1 MTMPRLLTLCLS
13 MAAATIMMAQQ
24 PLRVEYYLD
33 NDPGYGAAKKLNAVT
48 VGDNSFTFDLSD
60 ALPGAHVLYVRCQ
73 DSEGRWS
80 STVAHP
86 LFVRDVIPQKPTRVE
101 YFIDDDPGYGMAAT
115 ITNLKVGDNAMT
127 FDLQPFKDGAHV
139 LYVRS
144 QDETGKWSTTMSRP
158 LFINRY
164 QDIVYVE
171 YFYDGNDP
179 GRGKATS
186 VPLPDGYKGHLTLDL
201 SLDITGLALGE
212 HQLSVRALDFYDQ
225 WTDVMTRSF
234 TVVEHNDDPEPYNPP
249 VEEGDLAR
257 LEYFFDTDPGY
268 GNGTPLSKP
277 STGTNTYVMSF
288 EGLAPGAH
296 LLCLRAW
303 DDENHWSQTLSHPIY
318 VCSVMGQRVAN
329 LEYFFDTDPGFG
341 KASKLSNPANGSQ
354 RYVLSMGDVPSGAHV
369 LYLRAQDEQGKW
381 SSVLAR
387 PLFVTSKSEGTL
399 TAMEYFFDNQD
410 PGEGKA
416 NKVTL
421 PDNPTDQF
429 AFEVSVEG
437 LAMGSHQ
444 FSVRA
449 KDEEGNWSMVRSEP
463 FTITSG
469 EGIVEVTW
477 DFTINMRLSNGN
489 LTLEDQTGGN
499 RGNCMVELYTA
510 SGMTLAVQDWQN
522 DVPSLSIS
530 LGALSR
536 GGVIIVKVT
545 DRDRDKT
552 VIRRLLMK
560 DNGR

>member
-1 MTMPRLLTLCLS
+1 MTMPRLLTFCLS

-33 NDPGYGAAKKLNAVT
+33 NDPGYGAAKKLNAVA

-60 ALPGAHVLYVRCQ
+60 VLPGAHVLYVRCQ

-127 FDLQPFKDGAHV
+127 FDLTPFKDGAHV

-158 LFINRY
+158 LFIDRY

-201 SLDITGLALGE
+201 SLDITELALGE
-212 HQLSVRALDFYDQ
+212 HQLSVRALDFYSQ

-257 LEYFFDTDPGY
+257 LEYFFDIDPGY

-288 EGLAPGAH
+288 EGLTPGAH

-329 LEYFFDTDPGFG
+329 MEYFFDSDPGYG

-354 RYVLSMGDVPSGAHV
+354 RYVLSMGDVPVGAHV
-369 LYLRAQDEQGKW
+369 LCLRAQDEQGKW
-381 SSVLAR
+381 STVLTR
-387 PLFVTSKSEGTL
+387 PMYVTSKSEGTL

-416 NKVTL
+416 HQVAL
-421 PDNPTDQF
+421 PANPTEQF
-429 AFEVSVEG
+429 AFEVPVEG
-437 LAMGSHQ
+437 LKEGSHQ

-449 KDEEGNWSMVRSEP
+449 KDEDGNWSMVRSEP
-463 FTITSG
+463 FSITPG

-477 DFTINMRLSNGN
+477 DFTIDMRLANGD
-489 LTLEDQTGGN
+489 LTLEDRTGGT
-499 RGNCMVELYTA
+499 RGDCKVVVYSA
-510 SGMTLAVQDWQN
+510 SGISLAIEDWKKDTQ
-522 DVPSLSIS
+522 SLSIP
-530 LGALSR
+530 LGTLSKS
-536 GGVIIVKVT
+536 GVIIVKLT
-545 DRDRDKT
+545 DPVRNKT

>member
-24 PLRVEYYLD
+24 PLRVEYFLD
-33 NDPGYGAAKKLNAVT
+33 N
-48 VGDNSFTFDLSD
+48 
-60 ALPGAHVLYVRCQ
+60 
-73 DSEGRWS
+73 
-80 STVAHP
+80 
-86 LFVRDVIPQKPTRVE
+86 
-101 YFIDDDPGYGMAAT
+101 DPGYGMAAT
-115 ITNLKVGDNAMT
+115 ITNLRVGENAMT
-127 FDLQPFKDGAHV
+127 FDLQSFKDGAHV

-144 QDETGKWSTTMSRP
+144 QDETGKWSATMGRP

-179 GRGKATS
+179 GKGKATS

-201 SLDITGLALGE
+201 SLDITGLTLGE
-212 HQLSVRALDFYDQ
+212 HQLSVRALDFYSQ

-257 LEYFFDTDPGY
+257 MEYFFDTDPGY

-296 LLCLRAW
+296 LLSMRAW
-303 DDENHWSQTLSHPIY
+303 DDENHWSQTISHPIY
-318 VCSVMGQRVAN
+318 ICSVMGQRVVN
-329 LEYFFDTDPGFG
+329 LEYFFDTDPGYG
-341 KASKLSNPANGSQ
+341 KASKLSNPINGSQ
-354 RYVLSMGDVPSGAHV
+354 RYVLSMGDLPAGAHV
-369 LYLRAQDEQGKW
+369 LCLRAQDEQGKW
-381 SSVLAR
+381 STVLTR
-387 PLFVTSKSEGTL
+387 PIFVTGKSEGTL

-416 NKVTL
+416 HQVAL

-444 FSVRA
+444 FSIRA

-463 FTITSG
+463 FSITSG

-477 DFTINMRLSNGN
+477 DFSIDMRLSNDK
-489 LTLEDQTGGN
+489 LTLEDKTGGN
-499 RGNCMVELYTA
+499 RGNCVVELYTA
-510 SGMTLAVQDWQN
+510 SGMSLSVQNWQR
-522 DVPSLSIS
+522 DSQSLSIS
-530 LGALSR
+530 LGALSK
-536 GGVIIVKVT
+536 GGVLFVKVT
-545 DRDRDKT
+545 DRDNGKM

>member
-1 MTMPRLLTLCLS
+1 
-13 MAAATIMMAQQ
+13 
-24 PLRVEYYLD
+24 
-33 NDPGYGAAKKLNAVT
+33 
-48 VGDNSFTFDLSD
+48 
-60 ALPGAHVLYVRCQ
+60 
-73 DSEGRWS
+73 
-80 STVAHP
+80 
-86 LFVRDVIPQKPTRVE
+86 
-101 YFIDDDPGYGMAAT
+101 MAAT

-127 FDLQPFKDGAHV
+127 FDLTPFKDGAHV

-158 LFINRY
+158 LFIDRY

-201 SLDITGLALGE
+201 SLDITELALGE
-212 HQLSVRALDFYDQ
+212 HQLSVRALDFYSQ

-257 LEYFFDTDPGY
+257 LEYFFDIDPGY

-288 EGLAPGAH
+288 EGLTPGAH

-329 LEYFFDTDPGFG
+329 MEYFFDSDPGYG

-354 RYVLSMGDVPSGAHV
+354 RYVLSMGDVPVGAHV
-369 LYLRAQDEQGKW
+369 LCLRAQDEQGKW
-381 SSVLAR
+381 STVLTR
-387 PLFVTSKSEGTL
+387 PMYVTSKSEGTL

-416 NKVTL
+416 HQVAL
-421 PDNPTDQF
+421 PANPTEQF
-429 AFEVSVEG
+429 AFEVPVEG
-437 LAMGSHQ
+437 LKEGSHQ

-449 KDEEGNWSMVRSEP
+449 KDEDGNWSMVRSEP
-463 FTITSG
+463 FSITPG

-477 DFTINMRLSNGN
+477 DFTIDMRLANGD
-489 LTLEDQTGGN
+489 LTLEDRTGGT
-499 RGNCMVELYTA
+499 RGDCKVVVYSA
-510 SGMTLAVQDWQN
+510 SGISLAIEDWKKDTQ
-522 DVPSLSIS
+522 SLSIP
-530 LGALSR
+530 LGTLSKS
-536 GGVIIVKVT
+536 GVIIVKLT
-545 DRDRDKT
+545 DPVRNKT